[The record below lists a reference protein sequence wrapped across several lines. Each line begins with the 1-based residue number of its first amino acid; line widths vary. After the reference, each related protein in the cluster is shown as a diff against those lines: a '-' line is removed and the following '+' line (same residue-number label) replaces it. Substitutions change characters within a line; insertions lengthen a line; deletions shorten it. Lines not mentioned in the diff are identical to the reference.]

1 MKKVIVILCLLL
13 TLLSGCS
20 GEVYEKTTRH
30 EMLTIRPVTLMPS
43 GYDAAEISYRY
54 NGGILTTTVYLNQ
67 IAVGDETVVIHRE
80 GETSPTVYLKPEA
93 YNAFYEKEG

>member
-13 TLLSGCS
+13 ILLSGCS
-20 GEVYEKTTRH
+20 REAYEKTTRH

-67 IAVGDETVVIHRE
+67 IAVGDEAVVIHRE
-80 GETSPTVYLKPEA
+80 GESEPKVYLTPEE
-93 YNAFYEKEG
+93 YYKFYRAE